1 MREGAR
7 PLEGDEVTALLRESG
22 ALLEGHF
29 LLSSGLHSPYYL
41 QCARLLMDPK
51 LAERVCRALKGR
63 IQLSLPDISFA
74 QTVAPALG
82 GVVFGYELARQFGVI
97 SLFVER
103 EAGRFMLRR
112 GFAVEPGTP
121 VLLAEDVVTTGG
133 SSREC
138 MACIEAAGGRVV
150 AAACLI
156 DRSGGR
162 ADLGVPLIALATLD
176 LPVYAPD
183 ALPSELAALPA
194 VKPGS
199 RVASGAPVCA
209 GNRAPG
215 IMSS

>member
-1 MREGAR
+1 VSETAL
-7 PLEGDEVTALLRESG
+7 PLEGDAVIALLRESG

-29 LLSSGLHSPYYL
+29 LLSSGLHSAYYL
-41 QCARLLMDPK
+41 QCARLLMDPGR
-51 LAERVCRALKGR
+51 AERVCQALKVKIER
-63 IQLSLPDISFA
+63 SLPGLAIG

-97 SLFVER
+97 SVFVER
-103 EAGRFMLRR
+103 EGGRFTLRR
-112 GFAVEPGTP
+112 GFTMEPGTP
-121 VLLAEDVVTTGG
+121 VLVAEDVVTTGG

-138 MACIEAAGGRVV
+138 ITCIEAAGGHVV

-183 ALPSELAALPA
+183 GLPPELAAVAA

-199 RVASGAPVCA
+199 RSAQA
-209 GNRAPG
+209 RR
-215 IMSS
+215 

>member
-1 MREGAR
+1 VSEPAL
-7 PLEGDEVTALLRESG
+7 PLEGDAVIALLRESG

-29 LLSSGLHSPYYL
+29 VLSSGLHSPYYL
-41 QCARLLMDPK
+41 QCARLLMRPER
-51 LAERVCRALKGR
+51 AEHVCEALKAKIER
-63 IQLSLPDISFA
+63 SLPGLTFA

-82 GVVFGYELARQFGVI
+82 GVVFGYELARRFGVL
-97 SLFVER
+97 SVFVER
-103 EAGRFMLRR
+103 QEGRFTLRR
-112 GFAVEPGTP
+112 GFAIEPGTP

-138 MACIEAAGGRVV
+138 MACVEAAGGRVV

-176 LPVYAPD
+176 LPVYAAD
-183 ALPSELAALPA
+183 GLPPELAALPA

-199 RVASGAPVCA
+199 RSAPTL
-209 GNRAPG
+209 R
-215 IMSS
+215 ST

>member
-1 MREGAR
+1 VSEAAR

-51 LAERVCRALKGR
+51 RAERVCRALKGK
-63 IQLSLPDISFA
+63 IELSLPGISFA

-82 GVVFGYELARQFGVI
+82 GVVFGYELARQFGVL

-103 EAGRFMLRR
+103 EGGRFTLRR
-112 GFAVEPGTP
+112 GFAVEPGAP

-162 ADLGVPLIALATLD
+162 ADLGVPLVALATLD

-183 ALPSELAALPA
+183 ALPPELAALPA

-199 RVASGAPVCA
+199 RVAPGASVGRGDA
-209 GNRAPG
+209 APG